1 MRHRLLRARTAGVH
15 RGFTLIELLVVI
27 AIIAVL
33 IALLLPAV
41 QAAREAARRSQ
52 CVNNLKQ
59 IGIAIHNY
67 NDSLGSIPPSFC
79 GYGAAAPKNVA
90 PYATYHS
97 WMTMILPAMEQ
108 QNLFNAINFA
118 MPVGKPGNQG
128 WGATDGVQNGSALMV
143 VISTFTCPSD
153 PAPNISRQARSDQ
166 GPGWD
171 FSSGTPVYTALGPK
185 LSYAGCFGDNDT
197 SGGSFPYTTAPTVRA
212 NGLGDGASQTGIF
225 QRGSGNNVGG
235 IVTLA
240 SVTDGTS
247 NTIAV
252 GETLYESCNWYT
264 WPNGNGTYASVVIP
278 LNFPIVLGGA
288 GIYGSGNW
296 PTGFGFRSKHPGVIN
311 FLFLDGSVKAIKQ
324 TVDRNTLRS
333 LATRA
338 LGEVVSSDAY

>member
-1 MRHRLLRARTAGVH
+1 
-15 RGFTLIELLVVI
+15 LIELLVVI

-67 NDSLGSIPPSFC
+67 NDSAGSIPPSFC
-79 GYGAAAPKNVA
+79 GYGSNVTGKNVA
-90 PYATYHS
+90 PYDTYHS
-97 WMTMILPAMEQ
+97 WLTMILPQMEQ
-108 QNLFNAINFA
+108 TNVYNAVNFSY
-118 MPVGKPGNQG
+118 PVGNPGTGAG
-128 WGATDGVQNGSALMV
+128 WGATDGIQNGSALMT
-143 VISTFTCPSD
+143 VINSFMCPSD
-153 PAPNISRQARSDQ
+153 PSPNVSKQARSDQ

-171 FSSGTPVYTALGPK
+171 FSTGTPAYTSSGPK

-197 SGGSFPYTTAPTVRA
+197 SGGSFPYTTLPAVRA
-212 NGLGDGASQTGIF
+212 NGLGDGATQTGIF

-235 IVTLA
+235 TVTLA
-240 SVTDGTS
+240 MVTDGTS

-264 WPNGNGTYASVVIP
+264 WPNANGTYASVVIP
-278 LNFPIVLGGA
+278 LNFKIVLGGT

-296 PTGFGFRSKHPGVIN
+296 PTGFGFRSQHPGVIN

-324 TVDRNTLRS
+324 TIDRNYVLRA
-333 LATRA
+333 LATRN
-338 LGEVVSSDAY
+338 LGEVVSADAY